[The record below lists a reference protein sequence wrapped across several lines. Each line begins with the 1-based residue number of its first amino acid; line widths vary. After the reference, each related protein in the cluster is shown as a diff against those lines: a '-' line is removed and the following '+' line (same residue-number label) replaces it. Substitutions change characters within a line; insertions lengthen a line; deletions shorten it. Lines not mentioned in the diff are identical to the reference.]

1 MKSPQI
7 ARRQCSLESLA
18 NEISCSKEELFQSIK
33 GNIKHEK
40 TYSELTR
47 ERCYN
52 IVNFYLD
59 RNFEISN

>member
-7 ARRQCSLESLA
+7 VTRQSSLESLA
-18 NEISCSKEELFQSIK
+18 NEISCSKEKLFQSIK

-40 TYSELTR
+40 HELTR